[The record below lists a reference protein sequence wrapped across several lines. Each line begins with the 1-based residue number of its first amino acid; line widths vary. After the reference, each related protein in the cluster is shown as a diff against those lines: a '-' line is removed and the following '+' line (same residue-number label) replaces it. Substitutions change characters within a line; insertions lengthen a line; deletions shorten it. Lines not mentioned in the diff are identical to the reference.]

1 MCIRDREQ
9 ARLEQRAPW
18 PDLQRLARD
27 LDLSPIADMADVM
40 RLDDQG
46 AALADV
52 LTSRVKELRDA
63 HLNRERTRAH
73 QDSERMTIWMTIPVI
88 VFALVYLPPPLLT
101 IAGVGRP
108 GRWSA
113 TRTVPPQPQGDTM
126 IQSTRRALNSLVGTL
141 AIWQVQTARR
151 DDRGLSQSTEN
162 AVLLTGAV
170 TIALS
175 VIALV
180 GGYVARRLGELA

>member
-1 MCIRDREQ
+1 
-9 ARLEQRAPW
+9 
-18 PDLQRLARD
+18 
-27 LDLSPIADMADVM
+27 
-40 RLDDQG
+40 
-46 AALADV
+46 
-52 LTSRVKELRDA
+52 
-63 HLNRERTRAH
+63 
-73 QDSERMTIWMTIPVI
+73 
-88 VFALVYLPPPLLT
+88 
-101 IAGVGRP
+101 
-108 GRWSA
+108 
-113 TRTVPPQPQGDTM
+113 M